1 MGGVEYLWVGNIFGQ
16 ICMGTK
22 YFPIFLY
29 GYEIIFYKFGQ
40 KYLDRAQ
47 FLEKIMQ

>member
-1 MGGVEYLWVGNIFGQ
+1 MGAKYFLTNLHGYD
-16 ICMGTK
+16 

-40 KYLDRAQ
+40 KYLDHAQ